1 MSDGG
6 VQTFTEVIANPT
18 LSANDTSDTTS
29 QFFHNTGAVAGVF
42 LIVGLAAA
50 TICLWIFFFIRRRR
64 RRRRIDHAS
73 EVSATLAA
81 AGYNRAPIDDE
92 DLGPGPGMRQRFG
105 SFSSHPTISTPI
117 TDEERATDP
126 TGRTANLYDPYEEY
140 GRPVAGSGYIP
151 ARSESPSLYS
161 RDRRGEG
168 SYTSG
173 GSRPG
178 GSHVPRHSTGS
189 ADQLLSGGI
198 PPHAI
203 PEPFPLSSP
212 IVPPR
217 NPKRHEAQSQDSS
230 GVSGSQNPFDR
241 PPPDYREGGRDQK
254 R

>member
-1 MSDGG
+1 MCYR
-6 VQTFTEVIANPT
+6 
-18 LSANDTSDTTS
+18 
-29 QFFHNTGAVAGVF
+29 FFHNTGAVAGVF

-64 RRRRIDHAS
+64 RRRRIEHES
-73 EVSATLAA
+73 EVSATLTA

-92 DLGPGPGMRQRFG
+92 DLGPAPRMRQRYG

-117 TDEERATDP
+117 TDEERDADVIVP
-126 TGRTANLYDPYEEY
+126 SANLYDPYADY

-161 RDRRGEG
+161 RDRRAG

-173 GSRPG
+173 GSRRG
-178 GSHVPRHSTGS
+178 GSHVPQHSMGGSS

-198 PPHAI
+198 PHHAI
-203 PEPFPLSSP
+203 PDPFPLSSP
-212 IVPPR
+212 VVPPR
-217 NPKRHEAQSQDSS
+217 NPKRQEALSQGSS
-230 GVSGSQNPFDR
+230 ASDSQNPFEP
-241 PPPDYREGGRDQK
+241 PPPDYRGRGIQGGRDQK

>member
-1 MSDGG
+1 MCYR
-6 VQTFTEVIANPT
+6 
-18 LSANDTSDTTS
+18 
-29 QFFHNTGAVAGVF
+29 FFHNTGAVAGVF

-64 RRRRIDHAS
+64 RRRRIDYAS

-117 TDEERATDP
+117 TDEERAGDP
-126 TGRTANLYDPYEEY
+126 ANPFDPYAEY

-161 RDRRGEG
+161 RDRRAEG

-178 GSHVPRHSTGS
+178 GGSHVPQHNTGS

-217 NPKRHEAQSQDSS
+217 NPKRQEAQSQDSS
-230 GVSGSQNPFDR
+230 DVSGSQNPFDI
-241 PPPDYREGGRDQK
+241 PPPDYRGRGVAGGRDQK

>member
-1 MSDGG
+1 MCYR
-6 VQTFTEVIANPT
+6 
-18 LSANDTSDTTS
+18 
-29 QFFHNTGAVAGVF
+29 FFHNTGAVAGVF

-64 RRRRIDHAS
+64 RRRRIEHAS

-92 DLGPGPGMRQRFG
+92 DLGPSPGMRHRFG
-105 SFSSHPTISTPI
+105 SLGSHPTISTPI
-117 TDEERATDP
+117 TDEERAVDVP
-126 TGRTANLYDPYEEY
+126 TANLYDPYAEY

-178 GSHVPRHSTGS
+178 GSHIPRHSMGS

-198 PPHAI
+198 PSQAI
-203 PEPFPLSSP
+203 PEPFPLSSSP

-217 NPKRHEAQSQDSS
+217 NPKRQEVQSQDSS
-230 GVSGSQNPFDR
+230 DVSGSQNPFDQ
-241 PPPDYREGGRDQK
+241 PPPDYRGRGVEGGSDRK

>member
-1 MSDGG
+1 MCYR
-6 VQTFTEVIANPT
+6 
-18 LSANDTSDTTS
+18 
-29 QFFHNTGAVAGVF
+29 FFHNTGAVAGVF

-64 RRRRIDHAS
+64 RRRRIEHAS

-92 DLGPGPGMRQRFG
+92 DLGPDLGMRQRFN
-105 SFSSHPTISTPI
+105 SFGSHPTISTPI
-117 TDEERATDP
+117 TDEERAGDSIGP
-126 TGRTANLYDPYEEY
+126 TANLYDPYLEY

-161 RDRRGEG
+161 RGRGEG

-173 GSRPG
+173 ASRPG
-178 GSHVPRHSTGS
+178 GSHVPQHSTGS
-189 ADQLLSGGI
+189 ADLLLSGGI
-198 PPHAI
+198 PHHAI

-217 NPKRHEAQSQDSS
+217 NPKRQEVQSQDSS
-230 GVSGSQNPFDR
+230 DVSGSQNPFDQ
-241 PPPDYREGGRDQK
+241 PPPDYRGRGVAGERDRK